1 MMHCRMCSQR
11 LTRPGKLCR
20 ECERELAR
28 ARQAAA
34 SVDGAAT
41 AMPDIEPDRLMP
53 ASALAAWQRRGVRVP
68 LVVAAFVLGIGATAG
83 VYTME
88 RTAGAGESVMLDRD
102 VTRVQPRVMPS
113 RATRSEHEGD
123 EPRAA
128 ARAVNVVPAVQVRE
142 APKRR
147 LVAVTSQPASEEP
160 ARFDRVLALSD
171 ALAQCA
177 PEPFFSRLACEQ
189 RARTRY
195 CDGAAGRLP
204 QCPEEFPRDHGQ

>member
-1 MMHCRMCSQR
+1 MMQCRMCSQR

-34 SVDGAAT
+34 SVDGAGT
-41 AMPDIEPDRLMP
+41 AVPEIEPDQLVS

-83 VYTME
+83 VYTMQ
-88 RTAGAGESVMLDRD
+88 RTTGAGESVMLDRD
-102 VTRVQPRVMPS
+102 VTRVQPRVLPS
-113 RATRSEHEGD
+113 RATRSEREGD
-123 EPRAA
+123 ELRGAA
-128 ARAVNVVPAVQVRE
+128 HAVNVVPAVQVRE
-142 APKRR
+142 TPKRR

-160 ARFDRVLALSD
+160 VRFDRVLALSD

-195 CDGAAGRLP
+195 CDGATGRLP